1 MKKLKLMAVFG
12 ILLMAFAVMADA
24 ARAKYVFLFIGD
36 GMGPNQVLTAEM
48 YQAAVKGQNGRVPLC
63 MSQFPYSGQAATFSA
78 SDGITDSA
86 AAGTCLASGKKT
98 NNGMIGQTPD
108 GVPVYSVASQL
119 KEEGWGIGIM
129 STVPVDHATP
139 ASHYA
144 HAEKRSNY
152 YLIGT
157 HLTESNFDFFGGGGF
172 QRPNDKHNPSA
183 PNLYDLARQAGYTL
197 VGSYAEA
204 QKNLKKKKILLVPQT
219 DINHPN
225 RGAEALPYAID
236 QQEGDL
242 NLAQIVDVA
251 IQHLSKHDRF
261 FMMAEG
267 GKIDYAGHG
276 NDGATN
282 IHEVIDFD
290 QAIQVAYRFYEQH
303 PDETLIVVTADHE
316 TGGIALGN
324 NQPLRLERLAYQ
336 QCSSDTLSARLT
348 ALCQQYAD
356 QLTWKQVK
364 AFLAENT
371 GLFGGLSVTAEEEA
385 VLQDAFNNMMRQ
397 QASLKTLYADIN
409 ALAAKAKELVN
420 HKAGLGWTTHS
431 HTATAVPVFAV
442 GVGAERFTGWMDNSD
457 IAPRIHQ
464 ATR

>member
-1 MKKLKLMAVFG
+1 MKRF
-12 ILLMAFAVMADA
+12 LLSVWLLCLAIVATAQ
-24 ARAKYVFLFIGD
+24 AKYVFFFIGD

-108 GVPVYSVASQL
+108 GVPAYSVASQL

-204 QKNLKKKKILLVPQT
+204 QKNLKKKKLLLVPQT
-219 DINHPN
+219 DIDHPN

-282 IHEVIDFD
+282 IHEVLDFD
-290 QAIQVAYRFYEQH
+290 RAIQVAYRFYEQH

-316 TGGIALGN
+316 TGGMALGN

-364 AFLAENT
+364 AFLAANT

-420 HKAGLGWTTHS
+420 QKAGLGWTTHS
-431 HTATAVPVFAV
+431 HSATAVPVFAV
-442 GVGAERFTGWMDNSD
+442 GVGSERFTGWMDNSD
-457 IAPRIHQ
+457 IAPRIYQ

>member
-1 MKKLKLMAVFG
+1 MKRLFLSAWLLCLAVAIMAQ
-12 ILLMAFAVMADA
+12 
-24 ARAKYVFLFIGD
+24 AKYVFFFIGD

-48 YQAAVKGQNGRVPLC
+48 YQAAMKGENGRVPLC

-108 GVPVYSVASQL
+108 GTPAYSVASQL

-129 STVPVDHATP
+129 SSVPIDHATP

-172 QRPNDKHNPSA
+172 QRPNDKQNPSA

-197 VGSYAEA
+197 VGSYADA
-204 QKNLKKKKILLVPQT
+204 KKHLQADKLLLVPQT
-219 DINHPN
+219 DIDHPN

-242 NLAQIVDVA
+242 NLAQIVDIA
-251 IQHLSKHDRF
+251 IQHLSQHDRF

-282 IHEVIDFD
+282 IQEVLDFD
-290 QAIQVAYRFYEQH
+290 RAIQVAYRFYEQH

-316 TGGIALGN
+316 TGGMALGN

-348 ALCQQYAD
+348 TLCQQYAE
-356 QLTWKQVK
+356 QLTWEQVK
-364 AFLAENT
+364 ALLAANT
-371 GLFGGLSVTAEEEA
+371 GLFGDLSVTAEEEA
-385 VLQDAFNNMMRQ
+385 VLQEAFNNMMRQ
-397 QASLKTLYADIN
+397 QESLKTLYADIN

-457 IAPRIHQ
+457 IAPRIYQ

>member
-1 MKKLKLMAVFG
+1 MKR
-12 ILLMAFAVMADA
+12 ILLSAWLLCVAIAIMAE
-24 ARAKYVFLFIGD
+24 AKYVFYFIGD
-36 GMGPNQVLTAEM
+36 GMGPNQVLNAEM
-48 YQAAVKGQNGRVPLC
+48 YQAAIQGINGRVPLC

-108 GVPVYSVASQL
+108 GAPVYSVASQL

-157 HLTESNFDFFGGGGF
+157 HLAESNFDFFGGGGF
-172 QRPNDKHNPSA
+172 QRPINKDDASA
-183 PNLYDLARQAGYTL
+183 PNLYDLCKKNGYTL

-204 QKNLKKKKILLVPQT
+204 QKNIKKRKLLLVPQT
-219 DINHPN
+219 DLDNPD
-225 RGAEALPYAID
+225 RGAQALPYAID
-236 QQEGDL
+236 QKDDDL
-242 NLAQIVDVA
+242 TLAQIVDIA

-290 QAIQVAYRFYEQH
+290 RAIQLAYRFYEQH

-316 TGGIALGN
+316 TGGLALGN
-324 NQPLRLERLAYQ
+324 NKPLRLERLAYQ
-336 QCSSDTLSARLT
+336 KCSSDTLSARLS
-348 ALCQQYAD
+348 ALCQQYAE
-356 QLTWKQVK
+356 QLTWEQVK
-364 AFLAENT
+364 TFLAENM
-371 GLFGGLSVTAEEEA
+371 GLFGELSVSAEEEA
-385 VLQDAFNNMMRQ
+385 ELQAAFSNMMRQ
-397 QASLKTLYADIN
+397 QESLKTLYADIN

-420 HKAGLGWTTHS
+420 QKAGLGWTTHS

-442 GVGAERFTGWMDNSD
+442 GVGAERFTGWMDNSE
-457 IAPRIHQ
+457 IAPRIYQ

>member
-1 MKKLKLMAVFG
+1 MKR
-12 ILLMAFAVMADA
+12 ILLSAWLLCVAIAIMAE
-24 ARAKYVFLFIGD
+24 AKYVFYFIGD
-36 GMGPNQVLTAEM
+36 GMGPNQVLNAEM
-48 YQAAVKGQNGRVPLC
+48 YQAAIQGINGRVPLC

-108 GVPVYSVASQL
+108 GAPVYSVASQL
-119 KEEGWGIGIM
+119 KAEGWGIGIM

-157 HLTESNFDFFGGGGF
+157 HLAESNFDFFGGGGF
-172 QRPNDKHNPSA
+172 QRPINKDDASA
-183 PNLYDLARQAGYTL
+183 PNLYDLCKKNGYTL

-204 QKNLKKKKILLVPQT
+204 QKNIKKRKLLLVPQT
-219 DINHPN
+219 DLDNPN
-225 RGAEALPYAID
+225 KGAEALPYAID
-236 QQEGDL
+236 QKDDDL
-242 NLAQIVDVA
+242 TLAQIVDIA

-282 IHEVIDFD
+282 IHEVLDFD
-290 QAIQVAYRFYEQH
+290 RAIQLAYRFYQQH

-316 TGGIALGN
+316 TGGLALGN
-324 NQPLRLERLAYQ
+324 NKPLRLERLAYQ
-336 QCSSDTLSARLT
+336 KCSSDTLSARLS
-348 ALCQQYAD
+348 ALCQQYAE
-356 QLTWKQVK
+356 QLTWEQVK
-364 AFLAENT
+364 TFLAENM
-371 GLFGGLSVTAEEEA
+371 GLFGELSVSAEEEA
-385 VLQDAFNNMMRQ
+385 ELQAAFSNMMRQ
-397 QASLKTLYADIN
+397 QESLKTLYADIN

-420 HKAGLGWTTHS
+420 QKAGLGWTTHS

-442 GVGAERFTGWMDNSD
+442 GVGAERFTGWMDNSE
-457 IAPRIHQ
+457 IAPRIYQ

>member
-1 MKKLKLMAVFG
+1 MKRS
-12 ILLMAFAVMADA
+12 LLSVWLLCIAIVATAQ
-24 ARAKYVFLFIGD
+24 AKYVFFFIGD

-48 YQAAVKGQNGRVPLC
+48 YQAALKGENGRVPLC

-119 KEEGWGIGIM
+119 KKEGWGIGIM

-204 QKNLKKKKILLVPQT
+204 QKNLKKKKMLLVPQT
-219 DINHPN
+219 DIDHPN

-282 IHEVIDFD
+282 IHEVLDFD
-290 QAIQVAYRFYEQH
+290 RAIQVAYRFYEQH

-316 TGGIALGN
+316 TGGMALGN

-356 QLTWKQVK
+356 KLTWKQVK

-371 GLFGGLSVTAEEEA
+371 GLFDELSVSAEEEA
-385 VLQDAFNNMMRQ
+385 ALQTAYENMMRQ
-397 QASLKTLYADIN
+397 QESLKTLYADIN
-409 ALAAKAKELVN
+409 ALAAKAKEMVN

-442 GVGAERFTGWMDNSD
+442 GVGAERFTGWMDNSE

>member
-1 MKKLKLMAVFG
+1 MKRLLLSAWLLCLSVAIMAQ
-12 ILLMAFAVMADA
+12 
-24 ARAKYVFLFIGD
+24 AKYVFYFIGD
-36 GMGPNQVLTAEM
+36 GMGPNQVLNAEM
-48 YQAAVKGQNGRVPLC
+48 YQAAIQGINGRVPLC

-108 GVPVYSVASQL
+108 GAPVYSVASQL
-119 KEEGWGIGIM
+119 KAEGWGIGIM

-157 HLTESNFDFFGGGGF
+157 HLAESNFDFFGGGGF
-172 QRPNDKHNPSA
+172 QRPINKDDALA
-183 PNLYDLARQAGYTL
+183 PNLYNLCKKHGYTL
-197 VGSYAEA
+197 VGNYAEA
-204 QKNLKKKKILLVPQT
+204 QKNIKKRKMLLVPQT
-219 DINHPN
+219 DLDNPD
-225 RGAEALPYAID
+225 RGAQALPYAID
-236 QQEGDL
+236 QKEGDL
-242 NLAQIVDVA
+242 TLAQIVDIA

-290 QAIQVAYRFYEQH
+290 RAIQLAYRFYEQH

-316 TGGIALGN
+316 TGGLALGN
-324 NQPLRLERLAYQ
+324 NKPLRLERLAYQ
-336 QCSSDTLSARLT
+336 KCSSDTLSARLS
-348 ALCQQYAD
+348 ALCQQYAE
-356 QLTWKQVK
+356 QLTWEQVK
-364 AFLAENT
+364 TFLAENM
-371 GLFGGLSVTAEEEA
+371 GLFGELSVSAEEEA
-385 VLQDAFNNMMRQ
+385 ELQAAFSNMMRQ
-397 QASLKTLYADIN
+397 QESLKTLYADIN

-420 HKAGLGWTTHS
+420 QKAGLGWTTHS
-431 HTATAVPVFAV
+431 HTATAVPIFAI
-442 GVGAERFTGWMDNSD
+442 GVGSEQFTGWHDNSE
-457 IAPRIHQ
+457 IAPLIYQ

>member
-1 MKKLKLMAVFG
+1 MKRLLLSAWLLCLSVVIMAQ
-12 ILLMAFAVMADA
+12 
-24 ARAKYVFLFIGD
+24 AKYVFFFIGD
-36 GMGPNQVLTAEM
+36 GMGANQVLTAEM

-108 GVPVYSVASQL
+108 GVPAYSVASQL

-129 STVPVDHATP
+129 SSVPIDHATP

-172 QRPNDKHNPSA
+172 QRPNDRHNPSA

-197 VGSYAEA
+197 VGSYADA
-204 QKNLKKKKILLVPQT
+204 KKHLQADKLLLVPQT
-219 DINHPN
+219 DIDHPN

-242 NLAQIVDVA
+242 NLAQIVDIA
-251 IQHLSKHDRF
+251 IQHLSQHDRF

-316 TGGIALGN
+316 TGGMALGN

-364 AFLAENT
+364 AFLADNT
-371 GLFGGLSVTAEEEA
+371 GLFDELSVTDEEEKT
-385 VLQDAFNNMMRQ
+385 LQTAYENMMRQ
-397 QASLKTLYADIN
+397 QESLKTLYADIN
-409 ALAAKAKELVN
+409 ALAAKAKEMVN

-431 HTATAVPVFAV
+431 HTASAVPVFAV

-457 IAPRIHQ
+457 IAPRIYQ

>member
-1 MKKLKLMAVFG
+1 MKRFFLSVWLCCIAILTMAQ
-12 ILLMAFAVMADA
+12 
-24 ARAKYVFLFIGD
+24 AKYVFYFIGD
-36 GMGPNQVLTAEM
+36 GMGPNQVLAAEM
-48 YQAAVKGQNGRVPLC
+48 YQAALQGKIGRVQLQ

-78 SDGITDSA
+78 SHGITDSA

-98 NNGMIGQTPD
+98 NNGMIGQAPD
-108 GVPVYSVASQL
+108 GTAIYSVASDL
-119 KEEGWGIGIM
+119 KKEGWGIGIM

-157 HLTESNFDFFGGGGF
+157 HLAQSEFDFFGGGGF
-172 QRPNDKHNPSA
+172 QRPINKDDASA
-183 PNLYDLARQAGYTL
+183 PNLYDLCKKNGYTL

-204 QKNLKKKKILLVPQT
+204 KKHIKKRKMLLVPQT
-219 DINHPN
+219 NLDTPN
-225 RGAEALPYAID
+225 NGAEALPYAID
-236 QQEGDL
+236 QNESDL
-242 NLAQIVDVA
+242 SLAKIVDIA

-282 IHEVIDFD
+282 IHEVLDFD
-290 QAIQVAYRFYEQH
+290 KAIQVAFRFYEQH
-303 PDETLIVVTADHE
+303 PEETLIVVTADHE
-316 TGGIALGN
+316 TGGLALGN
-324 NQPLRLERLAYQ
+324 NNPLRLERLAYQ
-336 QCSSDTLSARLT
+336 KCSSDTLSARLS

-356 QLTWKQVK
+356 QLTWEQVK
-364 AFLAENT
+364 AFLAENM
-371 GLFGGLSVTAEEEA
+371 GLFEELSVSAEEEA
-385 VLQDAFNNMMRQ
+385 VLQEAFNNMMRQ
-397 QASLKTLYADIN
+397 QESLKTLYADIN

-431 HTATAVPVFAV
+431 HTATAVPIFAI
-442 GVGAERFTGWMDNSD
+442 GVGAERFTGWLDNSE
-457 IAPRIHQ
+457 IAPRIYQ

>member
-1 MKKLKLMAVFG
+1 MKR
-12 ILLMAFAVMADA
+12 ILLSAWLLCLSVAIMAQ
-24 ARAKYVFLFIGD
+24 AKYVFYFIGD
-36 GMGPNQVLTAEM
+36 GMGPNQVLNAEM
-48 YQAAVKGQNGRVPLC
+48 YQAAIQGINGRVPLC
-63 MSQFPYSGQAATFSA
+63 MTQFPYSGQAATFSA

-98 NNGMIGQTPD
+98 NNGMIGQTPE
-108 GVPVYSVASQL
+108 GAPVYSVASQL

-157 HLTESNFDFFGGGGF
+157 HLAESNFDFFGGGGF
-172 QRPNDKHNPSA
+172 QRPINKDDALA
-183 PNLYDLARQAGYTL
+183 PNLYNLCKKHGYTL
-197 VGSYAEA
+197 VGNYAEA
-204 QKNLKKKKILLVPQT
+204 QKNIKKRKMLLVPQT
-219 DINHPN
+219 DLDNPD
-225 RGAEALPYAID
+225 RGAQALPYAID
-236 QQEGDL
+236 QKEGDL
-242 NLAQIVDVA
+242 TLAQIVDIA

-282 IHEVIDFD
+282 IHEVLDFD
-290 QAIQVAYRFYEQH
+290 RAIQLAYRFYEQH

-316 TGGIALGN
+316 TGGLALGN
-324 NQPLRLERLAYQ
+324 NKPLRLERLAYQ
-336 QCSSDTLSARLT
+336 KCSSDTLSARLS
-348 ALCQQYAD
+348 ALCQQYAE
-356 QLTWKQVK
+356 QLTWEQVK
-364 AFLAENT
+364 TFLAENM
-371 GLFGGLSVTAEEEA
+371 GLFGELSVSAEEEA
-385 VLQDAFNNMMRQ
+385 ELQAAFSNMMRQ
-397 QASLKTLYADIN
+397 QESLKTLYADIN

-420 HKAGLGWTTHS
+420 QKAGLGWTTHS
-431 HTATAVPVFAV
+431 HTATAVPIFAV
-442 GVGAERFTGWMDNSD
+442 GVGAEQFTGWHDNSE
-457 IAPRIHQ
+457 IAPLIYQ

>member
-1 MKKLKLMAVFG
+1 MKR
-12 ILLMAFAVMADA
+12 ILLSAWLLCIAMLSMAQ
-24 ARAKYVFLFIGD
+24 AKYVFYFIGD

-48 YQAAVKGQNGRVPLC
+48 YQAALQGQHGRVPLL
-63 MSQFPYSGQAATFSA
+63 MTQFPYSGQAATFSA

-108 GVPVYSVASQL
+108 GTPAYSVASDL
-119 KEEGWGIGIM
+119 KKEGWGIGIM

-157 HLTESNFDFFGGGGF
+157 HLAESNFDFFGGGGF
-172 QRPNDKHNPSA
+172 QRPVNKDDASA
-183 PNLYDLARQAGYTL
+183 PNLYDLCKKNGYTL
-197 VGSYAEA
+197 VGSYADA
-204 QKNLKKKKILLVPQT
+204 QKNLKKKKMLLVPQVNL
-219 DINHPN
+219 DNPN
-225 RGAEALPYAID
+225 KGAEALPYAID
-236 QQEGDL
+236 QKEGDL
-242 NLAQIVDVA
+242 CLAQIVDIA
-251 IQHLSKHDRF
+251 IQQLSKHDRF

-282 IHEVIDFD
+282 IQEVLDFD
-290 QAIQVAYRFYEQH
+290 RAIQVAYRFYEQH

-316 TGGIALGN
+316 TGGMALGN
-324 NQPLRLERLAYQ
+324 GHSLHLERLAHQ
-336 QCSSDTLSARLT
+336 KCSSDTLSARLS

-356 QLTWKQVK
+356 QLTWEQVK
-364 AFLAENT
+364 VFLAENM
-371 GLFGGLSVTAEEEA
+371 GLFDELAVSAEEEA
-385 VLQDAFNNMMRQ
+385 TLHEAFNNMMRQ
-397 QASLKTLYADIN
+397 QESLKTLYADIN

-431 HTATAVPVFAV
+431 HTATAVPIFAI
-442 GVGAERFTGWMDNSD
+442 GAGAERFTGWHDNSE
-457 IAPRIHQ
+457 IAPLIYQ

>member
-1 MKKLKLMAVFG
+1 MKR
-12 ILLMAFAVMADA
+12 ILLSAWLLCVAIAIMAE
-24 ARAKYVFLFIGD
+24 AKYVFYFIGD
-36 GMGPNQVLTAEM
+36 GMGPNQVLNAEM
-48 YQAAVKGQNGRVPLC
+48 YQAAIQGINGRVPLC

-108 GVPVYSVASQL
+108 GAPVYSVASQL
-119 KEEGWGIGIM
+119 KAEGWGIGIM

-157 HLTESNFDFFGGGGF
+157 HLAESNFDFFGGGGF
-172 QRPNDKHNPSA
+172 QRPINKDDASA
-183 PNLYDLARQAGYTL
+183 PNLYDLCKKNGYTL

-204 QKNLKKKKILLVPQT
+204 QKNIKKRKLLLVPQT
-219 DINHPN
+219 DLDNPN
-225 RGAEALPYAID
+225 KGAEALPYAID
-236 QQEGDL
+236 QKDDDL
-242 NLAQIVDVA
+242 TLAQIVDIA

-290 QAIQVAYRFYEQH
+290 RAIQLAYRFYEQH

-316 TGGIALGN
+316 TGGLALGN
-324 NQPLRLERLAYQ
+324 NKPLRLERLAYQ
-336 QCSSDTLSARLT
+336 KCSSDTLSARLS
-348 ALCQQYAD
+348 AVCQQYAE
-356 QLTWKQVK
+356 QLTWEQVK
-364 AFLAENT
+364 TFLAENM
-371 GLFGGLSVTAEEEA
+371 GLFGELSVSAEEEA
-385 VLQDAFNNMMRQ
+385 ELQAAFSNMMRQ
-397 QASLKTLYADIN
+397 QESLKTLYADIN

-420 HKAGLGWTTHS
+420 QKAGLGWTTHS

-442 GVGAERFTGWMDNSD
+442 GVGAERFTGWMDNSE
-457 IAPRIHQ
+457 IAPLIYQ

>member
-1 MKKLKLMAVFG
+1 MKR
-12 ILLMAFAVMADA
+12 ILLSAWLLCVAIAIMAE
-24 ARAKYVFLFIGD
+24 AKYVFYFIGD
-36 GMGPNQVLTAEM
+36 GMGPNQVLNAEM
-48 YQAAVKGQNGRVPLC
+48 YQAAIQGINGRVPLC

-108 GVPVYSVASQL
+108 GAPVYSVASQL

-157 HLTESNFDFFGGGGF
+157 HLAESNFDFFGGGGF
-172 QRPNDKHNPSA
+172 QRPINKDDASA
-183 PNLYDLARQAGYTL
+183 PNLYDLCKKNGYTL

-204 QKNLKKKKILLVPQT
+204 QKNIKKRKLLLVPQT
-219 DINHPN
+219 DLDNPN
-225 RGAEALPYAID
+225 KGAEALPYAID
-236 QQEGDL
+236 QKDDDL
-242 NLAQIVDVA
+242 TLAQIVDIA

-282 IHEVIDFD
+282 IHEVLDFD
-290 QAIQVAYRFYEQH
+290 RAIQLAYRFYQQH

-316 TGGIALGN
+316 TGGLALGN
-324 NQPLRLERLAYQ
+324 NKPLRLERLAYQ
-336 QCSSDTLSARLT
+336 KCSSDTLSARLS
-348 ALCQQYAD
+348 ALCQQYAE
-356 QLTWKQVK
+356 QLTWEQVK
-364 AFLAENT
+364 TFLAENM
-371 GLFGGLSVTAEEEA
+371 GLFGELSVSAEEEA
-385 VLQDAFNNMMRQ
+385 ELQAAFSNMMRQ
-397 QASLKTLYADIN
+397 QESLKTLYADIN

-420 HKAGLGWTTHS
+420 QKAGLGWTTHS

-442 GVGAERFTGWMDNSD
+442 GVGAEQFTGRHDNSE
-457 IAPRIHQ
+457 IAPLIYQ

>member
-1 MKKLKLMAVFG
+1 
-12 ILLMAFAVMADA
+12 
-24 ARAKYVFLFIGD
+24 
-36 GMGPNQVLTAEM
+36 
-48 YQAAVKGQNGRVPLC
+48 
-63 MSQFPYSGQAATFSA
+63 
-78 SDGITDSA
+78 
-86 AAGTCLASGKKT
+86 
-98 NNGMIGQTPD
+98 MIGQTPD
-108 GVPVYSVASQL
+108 GTPAYSVASQL

-157 HLTESNFDFFGGGGF
+157 HLAESDFDFFGGGGF
-172 QRPNDKHNPSA
+172 QRPVNKDDAAA
-183 PNLYDLARQAGYTL
+183 PNLYDLCKQNGYTL

-219 DINHPN
+219 DIDHPN

-251 IQHLSKHDRF
+251 MQHLSKHDRF

-267 GKIDYAGHG
+267 GKIDYSGHG

-282 IHEVIDFD
+282 IHEVIDLD

-316 TGGIALGN
+316 TGGMNLGKEDSFELQVLQYQKCSCDALSNKLSTLHQEKGT
-324 NQPLRLERLAYQ
+324 RLSWDEVK
-336 QCSSDTLSARLT
+336 DVLS
-348 ALCQQYAD
+348 
-356 QLTWKQVK
+356 
-364 AFLAENT
+364 ENT
-371 GLFGGLSVTAEEEA
+371 GLYTHVEITNEEDALLQEA
-385 VLQDAFNNMMRQ
+385 YKNMK
-397 QASLKTLYADIN
+397 ANHSSLKTLYEDIN
-409 ALAAKAKELVN
+409 VLAAKAIAILN
-420 HKAGLGWTTHS
+420 HKAGLGWVGEN
-431 HTATAVPVFAV
+431 HTAAVVPVFAV
-442 GVGAERFTGWMDNSD
+442 GVGAERFTGWMDNSE
-457 IAPRIHQ
+457 IAPRIYQ
-464 ATR
+464 ATRK

>member
-1 MKKLKLMAVFG
+1 MKRILFSAWLLCFAIAIMAE
-12 ILLMAFAVMADA
+12 
-24 ARAKYVFLFIGD
+24 AKYVFYFIGD
-36 GMGPNQVLTAEM
+36 GMGPNQVLNAEM
-48 YQAAVKGQNGRVPLC
+48 YQAAMQGVNGRVQLC
-63 MSQFPYSGQAATFSA
+63 MTQFPYSGQAATFSA

-108 GVPVYSVASQL
+108 GASAYSVASQL
-119 KEEGWGIGIM
+119 KAEGWGIGIM

-157 HLTESNFDFFGGGGF
+157 HLAESNFDFFGGGGF
-172 QRPNDKHNPSA
+172 QRPINKDDASA
-183 PNLYDLARQAGYTL
+183 PNLYNLCKKHGYTL

-204 QKNLKKKKILLVPQT
+204 QKNIKKRKMLLVPQT
-219 DINHPN
+219 DLDNPD
-225 RGAEALPYAID
+225 RGAQALPYAID
-236 QQEGDL
+236 QKDGDL
-242 NLAQIVDVA
+242 TLAQIVDIA

-282 IHEVIDFD
+282 IHEVLDFD
-290 QAIQVAYRFYEQH
+290 RAIQLAYRFYEQH

-316 TGGIALGN
+316 TGGLALGN
-324 NQPLRLERLAYQ
+324 NKPLRLERLAHQ
-336 QCSSDTLSARLT
+336 KCSSDTLSARLS
-348 ALCQQYAD
+348 ALCQQYANE
-356 QLTWKQVK
+356 LTWEQVK
-364 AFLAENT
+364 MFLADNM
-371 GLFGGLSVTAEEEA
+371 GLFGELSVSAEEEA
-385 VLQDAFNNMMRQ
+385 ELQAAFSNMMRQ
-397 QASLKTLYADIN
+397 QESLKTLYADIN

-431 HTATAVPVFAV
+431 HTATAVPIFAI
-442 GVGAERFTGWMDNSD
+442 GEGAEKFTGWHDNSE
-457 IAPRIHQ
+457 IAPLIYQ

>member
-1 MKKLKLMAVFG
+1 MKKLLFSIAFLCIAILSMAE
-12 ILLMAFAVMADA
+12 
-24 ARAKYVFLFIGD
+24 AKYVFYFIGD
-36 GMGPNQVLTAEM
+36 GMGPNQVLNAEM
-48 YQAAVKGQNGRVPLC
+48 YQAAIKGENGRVPLL

-108 GVPVYSVASQL
+108 GISVVSVASML
-119 KEEGWGIGIM
+119 KQEGWGIGIM

-157 HLTESNFDFFGGGGF
+157 HLAESNFDFFGGGGF
-172 QRPNDKHNPSA
+172 QRPINKDDASA
-183 PNLYDLARQAGYTL
+183 PNLYELCEKKGYTL
-197 VGSYAEA
+197 VGSYVAA
-204 QKNLKKKKILLVPQT
+204 QKNIKKEKLILVPQ
-219 DINHPN
+219 INIDNPN
-225 RGAEALPYAID
+225 KGAEALPYAID

-242 NLAQIVDVA
+242 NLAQIVDIA
-251 IQHLSKHDRF
+251 IQHLEKHDSF

-290 QAIQVAYRFYEQH
+290 KAIQVAYRFYEKH

-316 TGGIALGN
+316 TGGLALGN

-336 QCSSDTLSARLT
+336 KCSSDTLSARLSV
-348 ALCQQYAD
+348 LCQQYAEE
-356 QLTWKQVK
+356 LTWEQVK

-371 GLFGGLSVTAEEEA
+371 GLFDGLAVTTEEETA
-385 VLQDAFNNMMRQ
+385 LQLAFSNMMRQ
-397 QASLKTLYADIN
+397 QESLKTLYADIN
-409 ALAAKAKELVN
+409 ALAAKAKDMVN
-420 HKAGLGWTTHS
+420 QKAGLGWTTHS
-431 HTATAVPVFAV
+431 HTATAVPIFAI
-442 GVGAERFTGWMDNSD
+442 GVGADQFTGWHDNSE
-457 IAPRIHQ
+457 IAPLIYQ

>member
-1 MKKLKLMAVFG
+1 MKR
-12 ILLMAFAVMADA
+12 ILLSAWLLCVAIAIMAE
-24 ARAKYVFLFIGD
+24 AKYVFYFIGD
-36 GMGPNQVLTAEM
+36 GMGPNQVLNAEM
-48 YQAAVKGQNGRVPLC
+48 YQAAIQGINGRVPLC

-108 GVPVYSVASQL
+108 GTPVYSVASQL
-119 KEEGWGIGIM
+119 KAEGWGIGIM

-157 HLTESNFDFFGGGGF
+157 HLAESNFDFFGGGGF
-172 QRPNDKHNPSA
+172 QRPINKDDASA
-183 PNLYDLARQAGYTL
+183 PNLYDLCKKHGYTL
-197 VGSYAEA
+197 VGNYAEA
-204 QKNLKKKKILLVPQT
+204 QKNIKKRKMLLVPQT
-219 DINHPN
+219 DLDNPD
-225 RGAEALPYAID
+225 RGAQALPYAID
-236 QQEGDL
+236 QKDDDL
-242 NLAQIVDVA
+242 TLAQIVDIA

-282 IHEVIDFD
+282 IHEVLDFD
-290 QAIQVAYRFYEQH
+290 RAIQLAYRFYEQH

-316 TGGIALGN
+316 TGGLALGN
-324 NQPLRLERLAYQ
+324 NKPLRLERLAYQ
-336 QCSSDTLSARLT
+336 KCSSDTLSARLS
-348 ALCQQYAD
+348 ALCQQYAE
-356 QLTWKQVK
+356 QLTWEQVK
-364 AFLAENT
+364 TFLAENM
-371 GLFGGLSVTAEEEA
+371 GLFGELSVSAEEEA
-385 VLQDAFNNMMRQ
+385 ELQAAFSNMMRQ
-397 QASLKTLYADIN
+397 QESLKTLYADIN

-420 HKAGLGWTTHS
+420 QKAGLGWTTHS
-431 HTATAVPVFAV
+431 HTATAVPIFAI
-442 GVGAERFTGWMDNSD
+442 GVGSEQFTGWHDNSE
-457 IAPRIHQ
+457 IAPLIYQ

>member
-1 MKKLKLMAVFG
+1 MKR
-12 ILLMAFAVMADA
+12 ILLSAWLLCVAIAIMAE
-24 ARAKYVFLFIGD
+24 AKYVFYFIGD
-36 GMGPNQVLTAEM
+36 GMGPNQVLNAEM
-48 YQAAVKGQNGRVPLC
+48 YQAAIQGINGRVPLC
-63 MSQFPYSGQAATFSA
+63 MTQFPYSGQAATFSA

-98 NNGMIGQTPD
+98 DNGMIGQTPD
-108 GVPVYSVASQL
+108 GEPVYSVASQL

-157 HLTESNFDFFGGGGF
+157 HLAESNFDFFGGGGF
-172 QRPNDKHNPSA
+172 QRPINKDDASA
-183 PNLYDLARQAGYTL
+183 PNLYNLCKKHGYTL
-197 VGSYAEA
+197 VGNYAEA
-204 QKNLKKKKILLVPQT
+204 QKNIKKRKILLVPQT
-219 DINHPN
+219 DLDNPD
-225 RGAEALPYAID
+225 RGAQALPYAID
-236 QQEGDL
+236 QKEGDL
-242 NLAQIVDVA
+242 TLAQIVDIA

-261 FMMAEG
+261 LMMAEG

-290 QAIQVAYRFYEQH
+290 RAIQLAYRFYEQH

-316 TGGIALGN
+316 TGGLALGN
-324 NQPLRLERLAYQ
+324 NKPLRLERLAYQ
-336 QCSSDTLSARLT
+336 KCSSDTLSARLS
-348 ALCQQYAD
+348 ALCQQYAE
-356 QLTWKQVK
+356 QLTWEQVK
-364 AFLAENT
+364 TFLAENM
-371 GLFGGLSVTAEEEA
+371 GLFGELSVSAEEEA
-385 VLQDAFNNMMRQ
+385 ELQAAFSNMMRQ
-397 QASLKTLYADIN
+397 QESLKTLYADIN

-420 HKAGLGWTTHS
+420 QKAGLGWTTHS
-431 HTATAVPVFAV
+431 HTATAVPIFAV
-442 GVGAERFTGWMDNSD
+442 GVGAEQFTGWHDNSE
-457 IAPRIHQ
+457 IAPLIYQ

>member
-1 MKKLKLMAVFG
+1 MKR
-12 ILLMAFAVMADA
+12 ILLSAWLLCVAIAIMAE
-24 ARAKYVFLFIGD
+24 AKYVFYFIGD
-36 GMGPNQVLTAEM
+36 GMGPNQVLNAEM
-48 YQAAVKGQNGRVPLC
+48 YQAAIQGINGRVPLC
-63 MSQFPYSGQAATFSA
+63 MTQFPYSGQAATFSA

-108 GVPVYSVASQL
+108 GAPVYSVASQL

-157 HLTESNFDFFGGGGF
+157 HLAESNFDFFGGGGF
-172 QRPNDKHNPSA
+172 QRPINKDDASA
-183 PNLYDLARQAGYTL
+183 PNLYDLCKKHGYTL
-197 VGSYAEA
+197 VGNYAEA
-204 QKNLKKKKILLVPQT
+204 QKNIKKRKMLLVPQT
-219 DINHPN
+219 DLDNPD
-225 RGAEALPYAID
+225 RGAQALPYAID
-236 QQEGDL
+236 QKDDDL
-242 NLAQIVDVA
+242 TLAQIVDIA

-282 IHEVIDFD
+282 IHEVLDFD
-290 QAIQVAYRFYEQH
+290 RAIQLAYRFYEQH

-316 TGGIALGN
+316 TGGLALGN
-324 NQPLRLERLAYQ
+324 NKPLRLERLAYQ
-336 QCSSDTLSARLT
+336 KCSSDTLSARLS
-348 ALCQQYAD
+348 ALCQQYAE
-356 QLTWKQVK
+356 QLTWEQVK
-364 AFLAENT
+364 TFLAENM
-371 GLFGGLSVTAEEEA
+371 GLFGELSVSAEEEA
-385 VLQDAFNNMMRQ
+385 ELQAAFSNMMRQ
-397 QASLKTLYADIN
+397 QESLKTLYADIN

-420 HKAGLGWTTHS
+420 QKAGLGWTTHS

-442 GVGAERFTGWMDNSD
+442 GVGAEQFTGWHDNSE
-457 IAPRIHQ
+457 IAPLIYQ

>member
-1 MKKLKLMAVFG
+1 MKR
-12 ILLMAFAVMADA
+12 ILLSAWLLCIAMLSMAQ
-24 ARAKYVFLFIGD
+24 AKYVFYFIGD

-48 YQAAVKGQNGRVPLC
+48 YQAALQGQHGRVPLL
-63 MSQFPYSGQAATFSA
+63 MTQFPYSGQAATFSA

-108 GVPVYSVASQL
+108 GTPAYSVASDL
-119 KEEGWGIGIM
+119 KKEGWGIGIM

-157 HLTESNFDFFGGGGF
+157 HLAESNFDFFGGGGF
-172 QRPNDKHNPSA
+172 QRPVNKDDASA
-183 PNLYDLARQAGYTL
+183 PNLYDLCKKNGYTL
-197 VGSYAEA
+197 VGSYADA
-204 QKNLKKKKILLVPQT
+204 QKNLKKNKMLLVPQVNL
-219 DINHPN
+219 DNPN
-225 RGAEALPYAID
+225 KGAEALPYAID
-236 QQEGDL
+236 QKEGDL
-242 NLAQIVDVA
+242 CLAQIVDIA
-251 IQHLSKHDRF
+251 IQQLSKHDRF

-282 IHEVIDFD
+282 IQEVLDFD
-290 QAIQVAYRFYEQH
+290 RAIQVAYRFYEQH
-303 PDETLIVVTADHE
+303 PDETLIVVTADQE
-316 TGGIALGN
+316 TGGMALGN
-324 NQPLRLERLAYQ
+324 GHSLRLERLAHQ
-336 QCSSDTLSARLT
+336 NCSSDTLSARLS

-356 QLTWKQVK
+356 QLTWEQVK
-364 AFLAENT
+364 VFLAENM
-371 GLFGGLSVTAEEEA
+371 GLFDELAVSAEEEA
-385 VLQDAFNNMMRQ
+385 ALHEAFNNMMRQ
-397 QASLKTLYADIN
+397 QESLKTLYADIN

-431 HTATAVPVFAV
+431 HTATAVPIFAI
-442 GVGAERFTGWMDNSD
+442 GAGAERFTGWHDNSE
-457 IAPRIHQ
+457 IAPLIYQ

>member
-1 MKKLKLMAVFG
+1 MKR
-12 ILLMAFAVMADA
+12 ILLSAWLLCVAIAIMAE
-24 ARAKYVFLFIGD
+24 AKYVFYFIGD
-36 GMGPNQVLTAEM
+36 GMGPNQVLNAEM
-48 YQAAVKGQNGRVPLC
+48 YQAAIQGINGRVPLC

-108 GVPVYSVASQL
+108 GAPVYSVASQL

-157 HLTESNFDFFGGGGF
+157 HLAESNFDFFGGGGF
-172 QRPNDKHNPSA
+172 QRPINKDDASA
-183 PNLYDLARQAGYTL
+183 PNLYDLCKKNGYTL

-204 QKNLKKKKILLVPQT
+204 QKNIKKRKLLLVPQT
-219 DINHPN
+219 DLDNPD
-225 RGAEALPYAID
+225 RGAQALPYAID
-236 QQEGDL
+236 QKDDDL
-242 NLAQIVDVA
+242 TLAQIVDIA

-290 QAIQVAYRFYEQH
+290 RAIQLAYRFYEQH

-316 TGGIALGN
+316 TGGLALGN
-324 NQPLRLERLAYQ
+324 NKPLRLERLAYQ
-336 QCSSDTLSARLT
+336 KCSSDTLSARLS
-348 ALCQQYAD
+348 ALCQQYAE
-356 QLTWKQVK
+356 QLTWEQVK
-364 AFLAENT
+364 TFLAENM
-371 GLFGGLSVTAEEEA
+371 GLFGELSVSAEEEA
-385 VLQDAFNNMMRQ
+385 ELQAAFSNMMRQ
-397 QASLKTLYADIN
+397 QESLKTLYADIN

-420 HKAGLGWTTHS
+420 QKAGLGWTTHS
-431 HTATAVPVFAV
+431 HTATAVPVFAI
-442 GVGAERFTGWMDNSD
+442 GVGAEQFTGWHDNSE
-457 IAPRIHQ
+457 IAPLIYQ

>member
-1 MKKLKLMAVFG
+1 MKR
-12 ILLMAFAVMADA
+12 ILLSAWLLCVAIAIMAE
-24 ARAKYVFLFIGD
+24 AKYVFYFIGD
-36 GMGPNQVLTAEM
+36 GMGPNQVLNAEM
-48 YQAAVKGQNGRVPLC
+48 YQAAIQGINGRVPLC
-63 MSQFPYSGQAATFSA
+63 MSQFPYAGQAATFSA

-108 GVPVYSVASQL
+108 GAPVYSVASQL
-119 KEEGWGIGIM
+119 KAEGWGIGIM

-157 HLTESNFDFFGGGGF
+157 HLAESNFDFFGGGGF
-172 QRPNDKHNPSA
+172 QRPINKDDALA
-183 PNLYDLARQAGYTL
+183 PNLYNLCKKHGYTL
-197 VGSYAEA
+197 VGNYAEA
-204 QKNLKKKKILLVPQT
+204 QKNIKKRKILLVPQT
-219 DINHPN
+219 DLDNPD
-225 RGAEALPYAID
+225 RGAQALPYAID
-236 QQEGDL
+236 QKEGDL
-242 NLAQIVDVA
+242 TLAQIVDIA

-282 IHEVIDFD
+282 IHEVLDFD
-290 QAIQVAYRFYEQH
+290 RAIQLAYRFYEQH

-316 TGGIALGN
+316 TGGLALGN
-324 NQPLRLERLAYQ
+324 NKPLRLERLAYQ
-336 QCSSDTLSARLT
+336 KCSSDTLSARLS
-348 ALCQQYAD
+348 ALCQQYAE
-356 QLTWKQVK
+356 QLTWEQVK
-364 AFLAENT
+364 TFLAENM
-371 GLFGGLSVTAEEEA
+371 GLFGELSVSAEEEA
-385 VLQDAFNNMMRQ
+385 ELQAAFSNMMRQ
-397 QASLKTLYADIN
+397 QESLKTLYADIN

-420 HKAGLGWTTHS
+420 QKAGLGWTTHS
-431 HTATAVPVFAV
+431 HTATAVPIFAV
-442 GVGAERFTGWMDNSD
+442 GVGAERFTGWMDNSE
-457 IAPRIHQ
+457 IAPLIYQ

>member
-1 MKKLKLMAVFG
+1 MKR
-12 ILLMAFAVMADA
+12 ILLSAWLLCVAIAIMAE
-24 ARAKYVFLFIGD
+24 AKYVFYFIGD
-36 GMGPNQVLTAEM
+36 GMGPNQVLNAEM
-48 YQAAVKGQNGRVPLC
+48 CQAAIQGINGRVPLC

-108 GVPVYSVASQL
+108 GAPVYSVASQL
-119 KEEGWGIGIM
+119 KAEGWGIGIM

-157 HLTESNFDFFGGGGF
+157 HLAESNFDFFGGGGF
-172 QRPNDKHNPSA
+172 QRPINKDDASA
-183 PNLYDLARQAGYTL
+183 PNLYDLCKKHGYTL
-197 VGSYAEA
+197 VGNYAEA
-204 QKNLKKKKILLVPQT
+204 QENIKKRKLLLVPQT
-219 DINHPN
+219 DLDNPN
-225 RGAEALPYAID
+225 KGAEALPYAID
-236 QQEGDL
+236 QKEGDL
-242 NLAQIVDVA
+242 TLAQIVDIA

-282 IHEVIDFD
+282 IHEVLDFD
-290 QAIQVAYRFYEQH
+290 RAIQLAYRFYEQY

-316 TGGIALGN
+316 TGGLALGN
-324 NQPLRLERLAYQ
+324 NKPLRLERLAYQ
-336 QCSSDTLSARLT
+336 KCSSDTLSARLS
-348 ALCQQYAD
+348 ALCQQYAE
-356 QLTWKQVK
+356 QLTWEQVK
-364 AFLAENT
+364 MFLAENM
-371 GLFGGLSVTAEEEA
+371 GLFGELSVSAEEEA
-385 VLQDAFNNMMRQ
+385 ELQAAFSNMMRQ
-397 QASLKTLYADIN
+397 QESLKTLYADIN
-409 ALAAKAKELVN
+409 ALAAKAKDLVN
-420 HKAGLGWTTHS
+420 QKAGLGWTTHS

-442 GVGAERFTGWMDNSD
+442 GVGAERFTGWMDNSE
-457 IAPRIHQ
+457 IAPRIYQ

>member
-1 MKKLKLMAVFG
+1 MKRS
-12 ILLMAFAVMADA
+12 LLSVWLLCIAIVATAQ
-24 ARAKYVFLFIGD
+24 AKYVFFFIGD

-48 YQAAVKGQNGRVPLC
+48 YQAALKGENGRVPLC

-108 GVPVYSVASQL
+108 GVPAYSVASQL

-219 DINHPN
+219 DIDHPN

-316 TGGIALGN
+316 TGGMALGN

-371 GLFGGLSVTAEEEA
+371 GLFDELSVSAEEA
-385 VLQDAFNNMMRQ
+385 AALQTAYENMMRQ
-397 QASLKTLYADIN
+397 QESLKTLYADIN
-409 ALAAKAKELVN
+409 ALAAKAKEIVN
-420 HKAGLGWTTHS
+420 CQAGLGWTTHS